1 MHYFH
6 NLSSLLGALPSD
18 PHRGSIPGPRWGI
31 FDPIPLIC
39 PPLETILWAPMSLID
54 WLICSYSTVEMKVN
68 IAGPICDS
76 EDNLNRSVSKGVPWL
91 LDLDLYLLLVFYSFA
106 KRWSFLCKCFT
117 VIYDLKR
124 PNAETVLHAVKSRL
138 KAEKRDGLIL

>member
-1 MHYFH
+1 
-6 NLSSLLGALPSD
+6 
-18 PHRGSIPGPRWGI
+18 
-31 FDPIPLIC
+31 
-39 PPLETILWAPMSLID
+39 
-54 WLICSYSTVEMKVN
+54 MKVN